1 MIVEI
6 VLCLVTLILGL
17 ILFLRRNYG
26 VLERTGV
33 PVVKPSVF
41 GLGSDPFNIHKT
53 NYINED
59 MKNFKKYGKIW
70 GSYST
75 SEPWLNIADPDLI
88 KAITVK
94 NFDNFSSHYF
104 EPTNKKFRN
113 LAEANGAEWRDLR
126 KGLSPTFTSGKIKG
140 MLDLIHGSV
149 DNMVNHLETATRENP
164 SVMVKQTFQAMAL
177 DVIAKCAFGIES
189 NSYENPDNEVFKYGK
204 ELFEEFVISTMSGTV
219 EMNMFQ
225 AWAGIAKLSDITPPS
240 YPHLWQIT
248 RSVQKQREASG
259 PGPGDFIDRLNELTK
274 KVNNGEFPSLDPDQ
288 VTGQGIAF
296 IAAGFETTSNTLTS
310 LCLSLAK
317 NPAVMETLLR
327 EVDTVLEEHDGVV
340 NHETIA
346 DMPYLE
352 ACIKENLRVHPPITR
367 NDRLCIKDW
376 VDTSGEFG
384 GLEIKKGTHIKLPY
398 HVIHHNPE
406 FWPEPETFK
415 PERFLKANAHN
426 IKPFSWLPFGSG
438 PRQCIGERFA
448 MTEMKIAMVKLLQ
461 KFTLE
466 TNANSEIKLLDGDM
480 FMYGYPDFSL
490 TFIKRSD

>member
-1 MIVEI
+1 M
-6 VLCLVTLILGL
+6 
-17 ILFLRRNYG
+17 
-26 VLERTGV
+26 
-33 PVVKPSVF
+33 
-41 GLGSDPFNIHKT
+41 
-53 NYINED
+53 
-59 MKNFKKYGKIW
+59 
-70 GSYST
+70 
-75 SEPWLNIADPDLI
+75 
-88 KAITVK
+88 
-94 NFDNFSSHYF
+94 
-104 EPTNKKFRN
+104 N
-113 LAEANGAEWRDLR
+113 L
-126 KGLSPTFTSGKIKG
+126 
-140 MLDLIHGSV
+140 
-149 DNMVNHLETATRENP
+149 
-164 SVMVKQTFQAMAL
+164 
-177 DVIAKCAFGIES
+177 
-189 NSYENPDNEVFKYGK
+189 
-204 ELFEEFVISTMSGTV
+204 
-219 EMNMFQ
+219 FQ
-225 AWAGIAKLSDITPPS
+225 AWAGMAKMSDITPPS

-274 KVNNGEFPSLDPDQ
+274 KVNNGEFPSLDQDQ

-310 LCLSLAK
+310 LSLSLAK

-327 EVDTVLEEHDGVV
+327 EVDTILEEHEGVI

-352 ACIKENLRVHPPITR
+352 ACIKENLRIHPPVTR

-376 VDTSGEFG
+376 VDTAGEFG
-384 GLEIKKGTHIKLPY
+384 GLEIKKGTTIRLPY
-398 HVIHHNPE
+398 YVIHHNPE
-406 FWPEPETFK
+406 FWPEPEIFK
-415 PERFLKANAHN
+415 PERFLKENAHN

-490 TFIKRSD
+490 KFIKRSN